1 MSKQIFAKS
10 TSVLLPTGDVSALF
24 TFTVDGDK
32 VAVPVIIKAQ
42 GAVSA
47 NAQFMQDMEG
57 TVYYMVFGQKM
68 TPMRFICHEPENVC
82 GENDLSRTPDYLSL
96 LKESITQ
103 SELPEATLVYGR
115 TTIKGYINEIA
126 FDSERGKGIYTVN
139 LLGKVM

>member
-10 TSVLLPTGDVSALF
+10 ASVSLPTGDVSALF
-24 TFTVDGDK
+24 TFTVDGSR
-32 VAVPVIIKAQ
+32 VSVPVIIKAQ
-42 GAVSA
+42 GAVNA

-68 TPMRFICHEPENVC
+68 SLMRFICHEPENVC
-82 GENDLSRTPDYLSL
+82 EGDDLSRTPEYLNL

-126 FDSERGKGIYTVN
+126 FESERGKGTYTVS